1 PAAEEAPAAP
11 EAPAPPEA
19 PATRTTPP
27 RLSFFNGEVSFW
39 RPGAEDWA
47 PAHVNT
53 PLAAGDSLYA
63 GQGANLELQAGPRA
77 YVRAGGETD
86 LGLEDVEPDFQQ
98 LKVTAGHVALDLR
111 SLERGHTV
119 ELDTPHLAVTIEQAG
134 YYRADVDRSEEHTS
148 ELQSRFDLVC
158 RLLLE
163 KKK

>member
-1 PAAEEAPAAP
+1 APAAEEAPAAP

-77 YVRAGGETD
+77 YVRAGGEALDVGPNEEAIVKGTESPQVDRYAAPKLDAWDRWNYERSDQLLNPKSARYLPEGVSGGDD
-86 LGLEDVEPDFQQ
+86 LDHYGRWHTEPDY
-98 LKVTAGHVALDLR
+98 G
-111 SLERGHTV
+111 
-119 ELDTPHLAVTIEQAG
+119 AVW
-134 YYRADVDRSEEHTS
+134 V
-148 ELQSRFDLVC
+148 
-158 RLLLE
+158 
-163 KKK
+163 